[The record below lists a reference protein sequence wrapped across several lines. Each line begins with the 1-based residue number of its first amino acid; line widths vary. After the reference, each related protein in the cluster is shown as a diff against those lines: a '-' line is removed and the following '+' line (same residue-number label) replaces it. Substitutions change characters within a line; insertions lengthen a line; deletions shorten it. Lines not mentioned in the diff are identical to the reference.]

1 MLKSF
6 RIIRV
11 WDDGAA
17 RETPLK
23 PCQDRSE
30 KGVALAK
37 AEKENGGKKGG
48 GRSGEECEAL
58 VKSVR
63 VAVKSLSAR
72 ASPPTVGRQ
81 EGDTTHPF
89 GEAKIRQGEGIGG
102 AHWP

>member
-1 MLKSF
+1 M
-6 RIIRV
+6 
-11 WDDGAA
+11 
-17 RETPLK
+17 
-23 PCQDRSE
+23 
-30 KGVALAK
+30 AK
-37 AEKENGGKKGG
+37 AEKENGGKKDGR
-48 GRSGEECEAL
+48 RSGEECEAL

-63 VAVKSLSAR
+63 GAVKSLSAR